1 MGMLKMRRKTSEL
14 TLKVLAIRAL
24 KSMVQAYGLK
34 RTSEIL
40 KLSPVVIS
48 RYTNG
53 RTLPKAE
60 RAKELL
66 KIFREHYLEDVVRK
80 KLNVSDG
87 VINIADLLHD
97 IQLLDLIS
105 FIIFPKYYKSDV
117 DKVLTKEV
125 DGIPLA
131 TLISRHLGASLVVAK
146 KRKEPGIER
155 FLEVR
160 QTYESG
166 LYTFIYIPS
175 NHLKQG
181 DNVLIVDD
189 VIRSGSTIRALVKA
203 VRDRKARIAGIFTIV
218 ALSSGIKSL
227 EGEGLHVD
235 AIVRI

>member
-1 MGMLKMRRKTSEL
+1 MRRKASEL
-14 TLKVLAIRAL
+14 TLKMLAIRAL
-24 KSMVQAYGLK
+24 RSMVQAYGLR

-53 RTLPKAE
+53 RTLPKTE

-66 KIFREHYLEDVVRK
+66 KTFKEHYLEDVVRR
-80 KLNVSDG
+80 KLNVRDG

-105 FIIFPKYYKSDV
+105 FVIFPKYSEGV

-131 TLISRHLGASLVVAK
+131 TLVSRYLGASLVVAK

-166 LYTFIYIPS
+166 LYTFIYIPA

-181 DNVLIVDD
+181 DSVLIVDD
-189 VIRSGSTIRALVKA
+189 ILRSGSTIRALVRA
-203 VRDRKARIAGIFTIV
+203 VRERNAKVAGIFTIV

-227 EGEGLHVD
+227 EKEGLEVD
-235 AIVRI
+235 ALVRI